1 MKKKKESK
9 DGVAHTF
16 TEDGRSLSDAH
27 SMPKRHTRKCCKI
40 TPRYVIVPWRL
51 SFFFFKTRIQ
61 NVDETTWTDE
71 EDASSTIALI
81 DQHMYKYANQTIL
94 LDGAAVCLALHHR

>member
-1 MKKKKESK
+1 MLQ
-9 DGVAHTF
+9 DHPPIRDCTVAA
-16 TEDGRSLSDAH
+16 L
-27 SMPKRHTRKCCKI
+27 
-40 TPRYVIVPWRL
+40 L
-51 SFFFFKTRIQ
+51 FFFKTRIQ